1 MKTNRLATSLITA
14 VTLVS
19 TGLVLSAV
27 EPAAA
32 ASLTWAWS
40 YDGSGI
46 TAGGTL
52 LTNDTPDSAGFYQI
66 TDITGARNGDPIT
79 GLQPTGIAIPGNEP
93 FVVDNLISL
102 GARQLTGDGFGFATA
117 SGEFVNPFFADFLT
131 PSVYLEFFSA
141 PPFSVGT
148 PGPEDS
154 ELPISF
160 TASIQTA
167 AVPEPSTVPGL
178 LAFGL
183 FVAGS
188 VARTRWQQRA
198 LSRQRCL
205 DFKAANDKA

>member
-1 MKTNRLATSLITA
+1 MKTNRLATSLIAA

-19 TGLVLSAV
+19 PGLVLSAV

-40 YDGSGI
+40 YDGSGT
-46 TAGGTL
+46 TASGTL

-66 TDITGARNGDPIT
+66 TDITGTRNGDPIT
-79 GLQPTGIAIPGNEP
+79 GLQLTGTAIPGNEP

-102 GARQLTGDGFGFATA
+102 GAQQLTGDGFGFATA
-117 SGEFVNPFFADFLT
+117 SGNFVNPFFADFLT
-131 PSVYLEFFSA
+131 PAVYLEFFSA

-154 ELPISF
+154 ESPISF
-160 TASIQTA
+160 AASIQTA

-178 LAFGL
+178 LTFGL
-183 FVAGS
+183 LITGG
-188 VARTRWQQRA
+188 VARTRWQQRV

-205 DFKAANDKA
+205 DLKAANDKA